1 MKKTIFAAV
10 AALCL
15 MAGEAVFAQTESAPA
30 PAAAPKERP
39 TLEQIAQRKTDRM
52 AERLYLTDVQK
63 KQVYEINLQQLKEM
77 EAQREAM
84 RKAREARA
92 EQMKSI
98 LSTEQFVKWY
108 QIEVEPLKRIT
119 PDIPCTTNLMGIHP
133 GINYYGPACPKA
145 GKPAPEGLCPRE
157 GRPCPEVC
165 PEAGEC
171 PKANGEAPRGKA
183 RRGAVKAAQNPEE

>member
-52 AERLYLTDVQK
+52 AERLEFTDAQK

-98 LSTEQFVKWY
+98 LSTEQFVKWA
-108 QIEVEPLKRIT
+108 QMQQRRPRNTIG
-119 PDIPCTTNLMGIHP
+119 CTARR
-133 GINYYGPACPKA
+133 PASRVAVPPVRRPASRLPKDSVRVRA
-145 GKPAPEGLCPRE
+145 VPAPRY
-157 GRPCPEVC
+157 
-165 PEAGEC
+165 A
-171 PKANGEAPRGKA
+171 PKPVSA
-183 RRGAVKAAQNPEE
+183 RRPTAKRPAARPVAVP

>member
-52 AERLYLTDVQK
+52 AERLYLTDAQK

-84 RKAREARA
+84 RKAREASSSSSGRRCSSA
-92 EQMKSI
+92 RPRNTI
-98 LSTEQFVKWY
+98 G
-108 QIEVEPLKRIT
+108 
-119 PDIPCTTNLMGIHP
+119 CTARR
-133 GINYYGPACPKA
+133 PASRVAVPPVRRPASRLPKA
-145 GKPAPEGLCPRE
+145 SVRVRAVPAPRY
-157 GRPCPEVC
+157 
-165 PEAGEC
+165 A
-171 PKANGEAPRGKA
+171 PKPVSA
-183 RRGAVKAAQNPEE
+183 RRPTAKRPAARPVAVP

>member
-15 MAGEAVFAQTESAPA
+15 MAGEAVFAQTESASA

-52 AERLYLTDVQK
+52 AERLEFTDAQK

-98 LSTEQFVKWY
+98 LSTEQFVKWA
-108 QIEVEPLKRIT
+108 QMQQRPAPKHHRMHG
-119 PDIPCTTNLMGIHP
+119 PKAGKSGC
-133 GINYYGPACPKA
+133 GPACPKA
-145 GKPAPEGLCPRE
+145 GKPAPEGLCPAV
-157 GRPCPEVC
+157 P
-165 PEAGEC
+165 
-171 PKANGEAPRGKA
+171 APRYAPKPVSA
-183 RRGAVKAAQNPEE
+183 RRPTAKRPAARPVAVP

>member
-15 MAGEAVFAQTESAPA
+15 MAGEAVFAQAESAPA

-52 AERLYLTDVQK
+52 AERLYLTDAQK

-98 LSTEQFVKWY
+98 LSTEQFVEWAQMQQRPAPNRHRMQGPKPG
-108 QIEVEPLKRIT
+108 EPGCG
-119 PDIPCTTNLMGIHP
+119 PDS
-133 GINYYGPACPKA
+133 PKA
-145 GKPAPEGLCPRE
+145 GKPAPEGVCPCE

-165 PEAGEC
+165 PEGGER
-171 PKANGEAPRGKA
+171 PKASGEAPRGKA
-183 RRGAVKAAQNPEE
+183 RRGGVKGAQNTEE

>member
-52 AERLYLTDVQK
+52 AERLYLTDAQK

-84 RKAREARA
+84 RNVQAERA

-98 LSTEQFVKWY
+98 LSTEQFVKWA
-108 QIEVEPLKRIT
+108 QMQQRPAPK
-119 PDIPCTTNLMGIHP
+119 HP
-133 GINYYGPACPKA
+133 RMHGPKAGKPGCGPACPKA

>member
-52 AERLYLTDVQK
+52 AERLYLTDAQK

-84 RKAREARA
+84 RKAWEARA

-98 LSTEQFVKWY
+98 LSTEQFVKWA
-108 QIEVEPLKRIT
+108 QMQQRPAPKHHRMHG
-119 PDIPCTTNLMGIHP
+119 PKAGKP
-133 GINYYGPACPKA
+133 GCGPACPKA
-145 GKPAPEGLCPRE
+145 GKPVPEGLCPRE
-157 GRPCPEVC
+157 GRPCPRY
-165 PEAGEC
+165 A
-171 PKANGEAPRGKA
+171 PKPVSA
-183 RRGAVKAAQNPEE
+183 RRPTAKRPAARPVAVP